1 MSEANYPAPIRIL
14 LVPTMRR
21 LVQEIINQDLY
32 ARFQHNLR
40 ATQQIVNQDLARFQ
54 NQLTQSKKASTPCH

>member
-1 MSEANYPAPIRIL
+1 MSEFPPDFRRL
-14 LVPTMRR
+14 PLVPTLQR

-40 ATQQIVNQDLARFQ
+40 ATQEIVNQDLARFQ
-54 NQLTQSKKASTPCH
+54 HQLTQSKKASTPCH